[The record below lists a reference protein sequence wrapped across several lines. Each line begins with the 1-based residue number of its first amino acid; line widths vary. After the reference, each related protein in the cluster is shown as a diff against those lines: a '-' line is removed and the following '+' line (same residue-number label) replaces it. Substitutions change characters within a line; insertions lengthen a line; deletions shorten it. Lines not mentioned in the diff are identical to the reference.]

1 MSAPLVIPSVF
12 TAIDRFSAPM
22 KRMTSNMEAF
32 AARSQR
38 ALNWANQGFNKLI
51 APITSLNNML
61 MGLGFYVGLYGL
73 VRVVKNAIDIFADF
87 QQANTDLAIV
97 MGVTVK
103 QNKVLAD
110 EARRIGLNYGISAT
124 EVVKMQHALATLGF
138 EQADILKMGRPL
150 ITGASALEG
159 ADPERLANVVGATIN
174 AFDKLTPTNTQ
185 HILDVMALASNRT
198 ALNFEKLATTIPI
211 VAGPANAINVQFE
224 EMVALLGVLQN
235 SGIHVATSAT
245 SLKNIFIDT
254 KKQGGHGYVAFLN
267 NVIKHVDKLT
277 FANKKVGK
285 RSVVSALALAT
296 HLNDEKNGVIALTK
310 EFEKA
315 TSGLTELMATQRL
328 DTFRGAQKLLNAS
341 WTEFILSIEDGTGPL
356 AQSLTRILKVA
367 SAVLLLSSDSDQAR
381 EAIKKLD
388 GGILDSAKSW
398 QSWLKWIGYIVG
410 GLIILKGIL
419 WISGILLGVYN
430 VAIAVWTGLT
440 YVATGAMWLFNA
452 ALAANPIGLIIIG
465 LSALMI
471 LLLEMIDN
479 WKTWGAAVSYLF
491 GPIGTLISFIQ
502 TLHDRWDMV
511 KKAFSGEGIISGLK
525 AIGKVILES
534 MLYPMQQMA
543 QIMYSLSGIKA
554 FDNAAKAAD
563 LVRKY
568 LTEDT
573 QTPLVN
579 PKATEQQNWMQ
590 MIQGGNI
597 GVDFSN
603 VPNGTKITSSSPNIM
618 PKVNSTQ
625 DASFYLRPSY

>member
-1 MSAPLVIPSVF
+1 MSAPLIIPSVF

-38 ALNWANQGFNKLI
+38 ALTWANQGFSKLV

-73 VRVVKNAIDIFADF
+73 VRVVKNAINIFADF

-97 MGVTVK
+97 MGVSVK
-103 QNKVLAD
+103 QNKILAD

-138 EQADILKMGRPL
+138 EQSDILKMGRPL
-150 ITGASALEG
+150 VTGSSALEG
-159 ADPERLANVVGATIN
+159 ADPERLANVVGASIN
-174 AFDKLTPTNTQ
+174 AFDKLTPANTQ

-224 EMVALLGVLQN
+224 EMIALLGVLQN

-254 KKQGGHGYVAFLN
+254 KKSGGKGYVAFLE

-296 HLNDEKNGVIALTK
+296 HLHDEKNGVIALTK

-315 TSGLTELMATQRL
+315 TSGLTELMATERL
-328 DTFRGAQKLLNAS
+328 NTFRGAQKLLNAS
-341 WTEFILSIEDGTGPL
+341 WTEFALSIEDGTGPL

-381 EAIKKLD
+381 ETIKKLD
-388 GGILDSAKSW
+388 GGILESARTW
-398 QSWLKWIGYIVG
+398 QSWLKWIGYVAGALIALKILMIAYGIVVG
-410 GLIILKGIL
+410 TVTIAITAYNIAAGIM
-419 WISGILLGVYN
+419 
-430 VAIAVWTGLT
+430 AAV
-440 YVATGAMWLFNA
+440 TGAA
-452 ALAANPIGLIIIG
+452 SVSISSGTAYIVAYRIALAATTATQWLFQQALAATSALPFLGAIGLMVFAVKE
-465 LSALMI
+465 LDNTLFKAL
-471 LLLEMIDN
+471 
-479 WKTWGAAVSYLF
+479 
-491 GPIGTLISFIQ
+491 Q
-502 TLHDRWDMV
+502 RWNDLN
-511 KKAFSGEGIISGLK
+511 KASEFQKRG
-525 AIGKVILES
+525 VD
-534 MLYPMQQMA
+534 YQQM
-543 QIMYSLSGIKA
+543 QTESFWERLYKFPSRLLNPNHDISLEQ
-554 FDNAAKAAD
+554 N
-563 LVRKY
+563 
-568 LTEDT
+568 
-573 QTPLVN
+573 QTPIIN
-579 PKATEQQNWMQ
+579 PKATEQQNLMQ
-590 MIQGGNI
+590 MLQGNI
-597 GVDFSN
+597 AVDFSN
-603 VPNGTKITSSSPNIM
+603 VPTGTNIKSSSRNIM
-618 PKVNSTQ
+618 PKVRSTS
-625 DASFYLRPSY
+625 DASFYSTPSF